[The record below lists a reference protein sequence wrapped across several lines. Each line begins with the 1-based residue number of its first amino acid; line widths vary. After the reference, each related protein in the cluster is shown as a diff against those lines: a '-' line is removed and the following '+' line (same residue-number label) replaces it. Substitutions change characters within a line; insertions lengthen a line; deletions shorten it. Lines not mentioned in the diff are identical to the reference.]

1 MVSNRPRSS
10 TGRSGAPATPASNLG
25 WFLVFADGTN
35 FPGVGREVPGLP
47 TAKELV
53 DRYVG
58 GGPALADMTW
68 FDALGR
74 LKMAAI
80 MGHNLRR
87 HREGRHHDPDQE
99 KLPAT
104 IDRLIETATA
114 LLAG

>member
-1 MVSNRPRSS
+1 
-10 TGRSGAPATPASNLG
+10 
-25 WFLVFADGTN
+25 
-35 FPGVGREVPGLP
+35 
-47 TAKELV
+47 
-53 DRYVG
+53 
-58 GGPALADMTW
+58 MTW

-99 KLPAT
+99 RLPAT